1 MQKYHYP
8 NGSSQAPQQSA
19 EAATWLIMARRRN
32 MVDKGLLLLD
42 RINLGIRD
50 QVTGSDVLE
59 FLEE

>member
-1 MQKYHYP
+1 
-8 NGSSQAPQQSA
+8 
-19 EAATWLIMARRRN
+19 MARRRS

-59 FLEE
+59 FLEG